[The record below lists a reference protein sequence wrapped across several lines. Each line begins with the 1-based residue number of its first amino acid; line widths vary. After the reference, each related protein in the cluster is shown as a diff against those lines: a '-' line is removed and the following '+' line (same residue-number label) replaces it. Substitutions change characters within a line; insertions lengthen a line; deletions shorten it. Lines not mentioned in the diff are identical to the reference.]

1 MSKIAIVGAG
11 QAGLQLGVG
20 LLKHGYEVVITSN
33 QTGEQIRNGRVT
45 SSQCMFDRALQNERD
60 IGLDFWDGEVPVE
73 GIQFALLGP
82 GGGNVMKWS
91 SRLNAPAQAI
101 DQRLKMPRWMDA
113 FVAAGGELRIAD
125 VGIPELEALHKE
137 SDLVIVASGKGEI
150 GKLFQRDDTR
160 SRFDKPQR
168 SLALTYVHGMR
179 PRQEHTAV
187 NFNFMPGIGEYF
199 VFPALTLSGACEIM
213 VFEGA
218 IGGPMDDWASVGSP
232 QEHLAESL
240 RILREFVPGEYERS
254 KDCVL
259 TDDLGVLAGR
269 FPPTV
274 RRPVLTLPCGGLA
287 LGMGDSVCLNDPI
300 TGQGSNNASHAA
312 AAYLA
317 AILDHGD
324 RPFDAAFMQGAFE
337 RYWDYARFVVEWTN
351 GTLLPP
357 TDNLQK
363 LLGAA
368 QHDPRV
374 AHWFVNG
381 FNDPRTFF
389 PIIADPHA
397 ADAFLEQ
404 AA

>member
-1 MSKIAIVGAG
+1 MAKISIVGAG

-20 LLKHGYEVVITSN
+20 LLERGFEVVITSN

-60 IGLDFWDGEVPVE
+60 LGLNFWEGEVPVE
-73 GIQFALLGP
+73 GIQFAVPVP
-82 GGGNVMKWS
+82 GGGNALKWS
-91 SRLNAPAQAI
+91 ARLDRPAQSI

-113 FVAAGGELRIAD
+113 FIAAGGELRIAD
-125 VGIPELEALHKE
+125 VGIPELEDLHKE

-150 GKLFQRDDTR
+150 GRLFQRDETR

-179 PRQEHTAV
+179 AREKHTAV
-187 NFNFMPGIGEYF
+187 NFNAVPGIGEYF
-199 VFPALTLSGACEIM
+199 VFPALTLSGPCEIM
-213 VFEGA
+213 VFEGI
-218 IGGPMDDWASVGSP
+218 IGGPMDRWAEVKGP
-232 QEHLAESL
+232 EEHFAESL
-240 RILREFVPGEYERS
+240 RILREYVPDEYERS

-269 FPPTV
+269 FPPTI
-274 RRPVLTLPCGGLA
+274 RKPILTLPSGGLA
-287 LGMGDSVCLNDPI
+287 LGMGDSVCLNDPV

-324 RPFDAAFMQGAFE
+324 RPFDAAFMQDAFE

-351 GTLLPP
+351 GILLPP
-357 TDNLQK
+357 TENQQK
-363 LLGAA
+363 VLAAA

-374 AHWFVNG
+374 AHWFANG

-389 PIIADPHA
+389 PVIADPQA
-397 ADAFLEQ
+397 ADAFLGV